1 MRQVR
6 AWGRRNPIW
15 RSYRV
20 GLLLLRTLYIINRE
34 RNRVVRAHARGDS
47 EARPNL
53 EALLRILREFRLTA
67 VALGGLLIKLGQFL
81 GARADLLPA
90 EALDELAALH
100 DEVPPERFE
109 DIKAALEREWRAP
122 IGTVCAAIEPEPTG
136 SASLGQV
143 HRARLHD
150 GRLVAIK
157 VRRPGISA
165 IVRTDLRTLRFVL
178 RIVGAL
184 APAANRITDLDALY
198 REFRRTVYEELD
210 YQQEGRNAE
219 RFAAIFADDPYILA
233 PGVIWEHSTR
243 RALVLQW
250 MHGIKITHF
259 AALDAAGVDRDA
271 LANRL
276 AGAYFKQVLEAGF
289 FHADPHPGNIFVQPG
304 PPGTAEDRLVF
315 VDFGMVGVIT
325 QRMRSGLRDC
335 FEGVVL
341 GDPALFVRGL
351 DLLGFL
357 SESADRRAIEQ
368 VVAAM
373 LVRFGGMPAGR
384 MREVDP
390 RDVVRDV
397 GPALYD
403 QPVRLPAEFAFF
415 ARAVGILLGLVVGL
429 SPRFSFLEVATP
441 YAREFMGQGGI
452 AGILRL
458 LGIDSVETLGRDLL
472 REGVA
477 TARML
482 RTLPGRLDRLLASVE
497 RGELR
502 VIVDSADL
510 NPRLRRPPLGRG
522 TANALN
528 RPVPLWVPL
537 AAAGLFAAVRL
548 LRRAPRRHEL
558 PPLLRVRARR

>member
-1 MRQVR
+1 MRSLR
-6 AWGRRNPIW
+6 AWSRRNPLW

-34 RNRVVRAHARGDS
+34 RSRVVRAHARGEA

-53 EALLRILREFRLTA
+53 EALLRILREFRQTA
-67 VALGGLLIKLGQFL
+67 VDLGGLLIKLGQFL
-81 GARADLLPA
+81 GARADLLPP

-100 DEVPPERFE
+100 DEVPAERFE
-109 DIKAALEREWRAP
+109 DVKATLERAWRAP
-122 IGTVCAAIEPEPTG
+122 IGEVCAAIEPEPTG

-150 GRLVAIK
+150 GRIVAIK
-157 VRRPGISA
+157 VRRPGIAA

-178 RIVGAL
+178 RVVGAL

-198 REFRRTVYEELD
+198 HEFRRTVYEELD

-219 RFAAIFADDPYILA
+219 RFAAIFADDPNILA
-233 PGVIWEHSTR
+233 PGVIWEYSTR
-243 RALVLQW
+243 RVLVLQW
-250 MHGIKITHF
+250 MDGIKITHF

-289 FHADPHPGNIFVQPG
+289 FHADPHPGNIFVQPRC
-304 PPGTAEDRLVF
+304 PGVPGQEEDRLVF
-315 VDFGMVGVIT
+315 VDFGMMGAIT
-325 QRMRSGLRDC
+325 PRMRAGLRDC
-335 FEGVVL
+335 FEGAAL
-341 GDPALFVRGL
+341 GDPAVFVRGL
-351 DLLGFL
+351 DALGFL
-357 SESADRRAIEQ
+357 SESANRQVIEQ

-373 LVRFGGMPAGR
+373 LARFGAMPAGR

-390 RDVVRDV
+390 RDVLRDV

-415 ARAVGILLGLVVGL
+415 ARAVGILLGLLTGL
-429 SPRFSFLEVATP
+429 SPRFNFARVATP
-441 YAREFMGQGGI
+441 YAREFLGQGTI
-452 AGILRL
+452 AGLLRL
-458 LGIDSVETLGRDLL
+458 LGIESLDTLGRDAL

-477 TARML
+477 TARL
-482 RTLPGRLDRLLASVE
+482 LAALPRRLDRLLSSVE

-502 VIVDSADL
+502 VIVDSGDL
-510 NPRLRRPPLGRG
+510 NPGLRRPTRGRG
-522 TANALN
+522 AAGVLS
-528 RPVPLWVPL
+528 RPVPLWLPL
-537 AAAGLFAAVRL
+537 AAAGVFALVRL
-548 LRRAPRRHEL
+548 LRRAPGPTIPRSRR
-558 PPLLRVRARR
+558 LR